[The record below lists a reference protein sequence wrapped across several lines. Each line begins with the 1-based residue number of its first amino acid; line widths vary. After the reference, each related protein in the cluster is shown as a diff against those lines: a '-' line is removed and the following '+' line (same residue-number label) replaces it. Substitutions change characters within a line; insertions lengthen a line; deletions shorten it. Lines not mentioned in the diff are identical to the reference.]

1 MDSNL
6 DELKETLDNLSG
18 RKHVI
23 SDEAVYAKQFLDEQQ
38 ALSNQT
44 LLDQF
49 SKQQSLVGEFNTSIQ
64 LLMQIFK
71 QSKFDSVLGLAVN
84 PSRMLLLNFCIG
96 IFRGLGFCVGMLLF
110 LGLFFYFFGH
120 VFLTLL

>member
-71 QSKFDSVLGLAVN
+71 QSKFDIVFLAVN
-84 PSRMLLLNFCIG
+84 PSRMLLNFVLVS
-96 IFRGLGFCVGMLLF
+96 FV
-110 LGLFFYFFGH
+110 
-120 VFLTLL
+120 V